1 MKHVVSV
8 MLAVAVIGG
17 AQIAAGQERERER
30 DPSAR
35 AEHEGIVHVP
45 DSTQERAEDHGVNAH
60 TNHVLHIRP
69 NASPGVPSGLSPQ
82 QIWSAYQI
90 APPAGS
96 ALGAG
101 TIAIIDAFDYPTALA
116 DFNTFSRTFG
126 LPVESSTNQLSGTNK
141 VFQVVYAN
149 GRKPQA
155 NCGWSQ
161 EAALDI
167 EWAHAMAPAAK
178 IVLIEAASNSFSSL
192 FQAIQ
197 VANGLSGVRQISMS
211 WGGREF
217 SYESLYDSYF
227 SNSQVTYFAASGD
240 TGGQTIYPSVSPDV
254 VSAGGTSLKMSGLTF
269 VSEAGWSGS
278 GGGPSAYEPIAS
290 FQAQVPSLAARL
302 GNHRG
307 TPDWSFDADP
317 ATGVSVFDGT
327 SCQGLVGW
335 LVFGGTS
342 VAAPS
347 LAGIAN
353 LAAARGGATGSGVG
367 FALYNTYNGVNYSAD
382 FRDITTGSTTYKA
395 VTGWDFVTG
404 IGSTIGLL
412 GK

>member
-1 MKHVVSV
+1 MKR
-8 MLAVAVIGG
+8 LALTVAVVTILGG
-17 AQIAAGQERERER
+17 TRSVLTQG
-30 DPSAR
+30 PGHH
-35 AEHEGIVHVP
+35 AEESGEGRVHTP
-45 DSTQERAEDHGVNAH
+45 DSTLEHPGDHGINAH
-60 TNHVLHIRP
+60 TNHVLHLRQS
-69 NASPGVPSGLSPQ
+69 ASLGVPAGLSPQ

-90 APPAGS
+90 APAPGS
-96 ALGAG
+96 PLGSG
-101 TIAIIDAFDYPTALA
+101 TIAIIDAYDYPTALS

-126 LPVESSTNQLSGTNK
+126 LPTEPSSNRLSSTNK
-141 VFQVVYAN
+141 AFQVVYAN
-149 GRKPQA
+149 GRRPQS

-178 IVLIEAASNSFSSL
+178 IVLVEAGSSSFNSL

-197 VANGLSGVRQISMS
+197 VANGLSGVQQISMS

-217 SYESLYDSYF
+217 SYESLYDTYF
-227 SNSQVTYFAASGD
+227 SNPQVAYLAASGD
-240 TGGQTIYPSVSPDV
+240 TGGQTIYPSVSPNV
-254 VSAGGTSLKMSGLTF
+254 ISAGGTTLNMSGMTF
-269 VSEAGWSGS
+269 VSETGWSGS
-278 GGGPSAYEPIAS
+278 GGGPSVYEPIAP
-290 FQAQVPSLAARL
+290 FQFQVPSLSSKL

-317 ATGVSVFDGT
+317 VTGVSVFDST

-353 LAAARGGATGSGVG
+353 LAAAAQGGVTGNGVG
-367 FALYNTYNGVNYSAD
+367 YALYNTYNSSSYPAD
-382 FRDITTGSTTYKA
+382 LRDITSGGNASYKDA
-395 VTGWDFVTG
+395 TGWDFVTG
-404 IGSTIGLL
+404 IGSTVGLF